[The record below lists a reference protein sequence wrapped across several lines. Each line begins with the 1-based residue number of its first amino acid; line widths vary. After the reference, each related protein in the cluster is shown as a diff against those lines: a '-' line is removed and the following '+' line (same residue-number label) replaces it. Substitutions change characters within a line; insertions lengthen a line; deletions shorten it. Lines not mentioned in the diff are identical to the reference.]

1 MAKRKPAQPIF
12 PDDVIQFGVDSDTA
26 GKGVPVII
34 DYYPVDS
41 SAPVANRRKVRD
53 RIRLSI
59 GGVVVE
65 HRVSEFEAAGTAPI
79 TIWVYAN
86 TWPPWAAG

>member
-1 MAKRKPAQPIF
+1 
-12 PDDVIQFGVDSDTA
+12 VDSDTA

-65 HRVSEFEAAGTAPI
+65 HRCQRI
-79 TIWVYAN
+79 
-86 TWPPWAAG
+86 